1 MIPLPW
7 RQLTYPFHKAKIK
20 ADLILEVLTEA
31 RFINFLI
38 VLPSMNKSTK
48 LGSFIIAVDILTSS
62 FFHLH
67 SGPLPVNNYFLA
79 SPIFSAFSHGPSSL
93 LFDHSVLIWRAWGL
107 RRTVSQG
114 VTGLRSKPDSG
125 TWDQLLITAGACLH
139 PTGCLAHTGS

>member
-1 MIPLPW
+1 MHFELPLPW

-20 ADLILEVLTEA
+20 AVLILEVFTEA

-38 VLPSMNKSTK
+38 VLPSLNKSTK
-48 LGSFIIAVDILTSS
+48 LGSFVIAVDILTYS

-93 LFDHSVLIWRAWGL
+93 LFDYSVLIWRAWGL
-107 RRTVSQG
+107 
-114 VTGLRSKPDSG
+114 LEDSLPRG
-125 TWDQLLITAGACLH
+125 DWVGQ
-139 PTGCLAHTGS
+139 